1 MNIKRWIVVSFASL
15 AITALF
21 SINPA
26 YSQTKFAIVDVG
38 AVFKQHPSFKAALEA
53 LRGEADR
60 LKADAQQ
67 AQQGLAQSHQHLQ
80 KEWKPESVEFRN
92 GKAELAKQ
100 AAALQVQQNGKIQK
114 LMEQEAEL
122 HFSTYQQIKSLISQY
137 CDERGIQLVYR
148 FNSQEMDMSKPGSIM
163 QRVNGSIVYHDPAYD
178 ITQVI
183 VGQLGAVA
191 NNTGLLERR

>member
-67 AQQGLAQSHQHLQ
+67 AQQGLAQSHQQLQ
-80 KEWKPESVEFRN
+80 RWKPESVEFRD

-100 AAALQVQQNGKIQK
+100 AAALQGQQNVKIQK